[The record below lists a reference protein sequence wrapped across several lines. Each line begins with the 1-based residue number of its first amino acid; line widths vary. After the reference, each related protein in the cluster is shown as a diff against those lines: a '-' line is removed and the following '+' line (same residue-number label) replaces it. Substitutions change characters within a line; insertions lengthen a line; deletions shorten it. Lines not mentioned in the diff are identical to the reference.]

1 LKFIEIKG
9 AKAHN
14 LKNLSL
20 KIPRDKL
27 TVITGLSGSG
37 KSSLAF
43 DTIYAE
49 GQRRYVESLSTYAR
63 QFLSVMDKADIE
75 SIEGLSPSISI
86 QQKSTSHNPRSTV
99 GTITEIHDYL
109 RLLFARVGVPKCP
122 DHNEPLEAKPV
133 MTMVSDIIREENDN
147 QITIYAPIIMD
158 GKGEHLELLS
168 QLMAEGFTKVK
179 VDNEVYAINKVP
191 ILEKNIKHNIS
202 VLVDQLRIENNKDC
216 KQRLI
221 ESLETSIRF
230 SGGSVDI
237 FADTR
242 NYRLSNKHACPKC
255 NYSVQELEPKI
266 FSFNNPSGA
275 CEECDG
281 LGVNSYFDEDKII
294 KYKNLSV
301 AQGCIEPWNTPY
313 YQSKIIGLFEF
324 IKEDVNKPW
333 SKISEKNKSIILYGI
348 KKKISFKDLA
358 SQEIKEEYFEGVI
371 PALERQYQRT
381 DSFFIRDKISA
392 YISEQTCITCNGFR
406 LNKVARNVFVEDMS
420 LPEISNLKILDA
432 LDLIKNLS
440 LTGNKSEIAQK
451 ISNEIELRLSFLV
464 DVGLDYLNLSRG
476 AQTLSGG
483 EAQRIRLASQ
493 IGSGLVGVIYV
504 LDEPSIGL
512 HQRDNQKLINTLIK
526 LRDLGNTVIVVEH
539 DEEMIRSADHIIDLG
554 PGAGIHG
561 GEIVTQGKLNEIL
574 DNKKSLTSKYLA
586 KELEISLIN
595 KERKDSNKSI
605 FISGAK
611 TNNLKD
617 LTVEIPLNKFV
628 CITGVS
634 GSGKS
639 SLINHTLIP
648 AVQNKLL
655 GTKLPEKT
663 NYEKLMGEENI
674 DKLISIDQSPIGK
687 TPRSN
692 PATYTGLFTY
702 IRDIFANT
710 PESRA
715 RGYKPGRF
723 SFNVEGGRC
732 ENCKGEG
739 WVKVEMH
746 FLPDLFVECDVC
758 KGKRFRDDTL
768 EVKFKKKNI
777 HEILEMTVEESLDF
791 FNSIP
796 QIFKKLVTLKE
807 VGLSYI
813 KLGQAANTLSG
824 GEAQRVKLSKELSKR
839 DTGKTLYILDEPTTG
854 LHFSDIQMLMNV
866 LNTLVSK
873 GNSVL
878 VIEHNLDVI
887 RCADWIID
895 LGPEGGDGGGSV
907 MIEGTLSKIKSNK
920 KSHTAK
926 MLNQLS

>member
-1 LKFIEIKG
+1 MKFIEIKG

-14 LKNLSL
+14 LKDISL

-63 QFLSVMDKADIE
+63 QFLSVMDKADLE

-122 DHNEPLEAKPV
+122 EHNIELEAKPV
-133 MTMVSDIIREENDN
+133 VTMVVETVKKHKGKKISVFS
-147 QITIYAPIIMD
+147 PVIMD
-158 GKGEHLELLS
+158 GKGEHIELLS
-168 QLMAEGFTKVK
+168 QLMAEGFSKVR
-179 VDNEVYAINKVP
+179 VDNEIYQINKVP
-191 ILEKNIKHNIS
+191 LLEKNKKHNIS
-202 VLVDQLRIENNKDC
+202 VLVDQLMIDENKDC
-216 KQRLI
+216 RQRLTESI
-221 ESLETSIRF
+221 ETALRF
-230 SGGSVDI
+230 SKGSVDI
-237 FADTR
+237 VSEE
-242 NYRLSNKHACPKC
+242 NEYRLSNKHSCPIC
-255 NYSVQELEPKI
+255 DYSVQELEPKI

-275 CEECDG
+275 CPDCDG

-294 KYKNLSV
+294 KYKNLSIS
-301 AQGCIEPWNTPY
+301 QGCIEPWNTPY
-313 YQSKIIGLFEF
+313 YQSKLIGLLDYLDED
-324 IKEDVNKPW
+324 INVSWDNLKEDTK
-333 SKISEKNKSIILYGI
+333 KIIMWGSDEE
-348 KKKISFKDLA
+348 ISFKDL
-358 SQEIKEEYFEGVI
+358 STDKIVREKFEGVI
-371 PALERQYQRT
+371 PSLQRQYDRT
-381 DSFFIRDKISA
+381 DSYFIREKINS
-392 YISEQTCITCNGFR
+392 YVSEKTCTTCNGQR
-406 LNKVARNVFVEDMS
+406 LNEVARNVFVDGMS
-420 LPEISNLKILDA
+420 LPEISSLKINDA
-432 LDLIKNLS
+432 NDIINNLDLD
-440 LTGNKSEIAQK
+440 GNKFEIAEK
-451 ISNEIELRLSFLV
+451 ISKEISTRLSFLV

-476 AQTLSGG
+476 ANTLSGG

-539 DEEMIRSADHIIDLG
+539 DEEMIKSADHIIDLG
-554 PGAGIHG
+554 VGAGIHG
-561 GEIVTQGKLNEIL
+561 GSIVAEGPLKNIAA
-574 DNKKSLTSKYLA
+574 SKESITAEYLR
-586 KELEISLIN
+586 KERVISLENI
-595 KERKDSNKSI
+595 ERKESNNSI
-605 FISGAK
+605 YISEAK
-611 TNNLKD
+611 TNNLNSINVD
-617 LTVEIPLNKFV
+617 IPLNKLV
-628 CITGVS
+628 AVTGVS

-648 AVQNKLL
+648 GINSKLSSA
-655 GTKLPEKT
+655 KIPEKT
-663 NYEKLMGEENI
+663 DYKKILGEENI

-692 PATYTGLFTY
+692 PATYTGLFTH
-702 IRDIFANT
+702 IREIFANT
-710 PESRA
+710 PESRT

-732 ENCKGEG
+732 ENCRGEG

-746 FLPDLFVECDVC
+746 FLPDLYVECDVC

-768 EVKFKKKNI
+768 EIKFKEKNI
-777 HEILEMTVEESLDF
+777 HEILEMTVEEGLEF
-791 FNSIP
+791 FKSIP
-796 QIFKKLVTLKE
+796 QIYKKLATLKE
-807 VGLSYI
+807 VGLSYV

-839 DTGKTLYILDEPTTG
+839 DTGNTLYILDEPTTG
-854 LHFSDIQMLMNV
+854 LHFYDIQMLMDV
-866 LNTLVSK
+866 LNKLVNK
-873 GNSVL
+873 GNSVI

-887 RCADWIID
+887 KLADWIID
-895 LGPEGGDGGGSV
+895 LGPEGGDGGGNIV
-907 MIEGTLSKIKSNK
+907 AEGNIKDIKKCK
-920 KSHTAK
+920 KSFTGQ
-926 MLNQLS
+926 MLKIT

>member
-1 LKFIEIKG
+1 MKFIEIKG

-14 LKNLSL
+14 LKNISL
-20 KIPRDKL
+20 KIPREKL

-99 GTITEIHDYL
+99 GTITEVHDYL

-122 DHNEPLEAKPV
+122 EHAIELEAKPV
-133 MTMVSDIIREENDN
+133 VTMVAETVKNEMGGKISVFS
-147 QITIYAPIIMD
+147 PIIMD
-158 GKGEHLELLS
+158 GKGEHIELLS
-168 QLMAEGFTKVK
+168 QLMAEGFSKVR
-179 VDNEVYAINKVP
+179 VDNEIYAINKVP
-191 ILEKNIKHNIS
+191 LLEKNKKHNIS
-202 VLVDQLRIENNKDC
+202 VLVDQLIIDKTKDC
-216 KQRLI
+216 RQRLTESI
-221 ESLETSIRF
+221 ETALRF
-230 SGGSVDI
+230 SQGCVDI
-237 FADTR
+237 AS
-242 NYRLSNKHACPKC
+242 NENEYRLSNKHSCPKC
-255 NYSVQELEPKI
+255 DFSVQELEPKI
-266 FSFNNPSGA
+266 FSFNNPNGA
-275 CEECDG
+275 CPECDG

-294 KYKNLSV
+294 KYKNLSI

-313 YQSKIIGLFEF
+313 YQSKLMGLLDVL
-324 IKEDVNKPW
+324 KEDVTKSWDNLKKETKDIILW
-333 SKISEKNKSIILYGI
+333 GSEKE
-348 KKKISFKDLA
+348 ISFKDL
-358 SQEIKEEYFEGVI
+358 STNKTIKEKFEGVI
-371 PALERQYQRT
+371 PSLQRQFDRT
-381 DSFFIRDKISA
+381 DSYFIREKISS
-392 YISEQTCITCNGFR
+392 YVSEKTCTSCNGQR
-406 LNKVARNVFVEDMS
+406 LNEVARNVFVDGMS
-420 LPEISNLKILDA
+420 LPEISSLKINDANEIILNLNLD
-432 LDLIKNLS
+432 
-440 LTGNKSEIAQK
+440 GNKSEIAEK
-451 ISNEIELRLSFLV
+451 ISREISTRLSFLV

-476 AQTLSGG
+476 ANTLSGG

-512 HQRDNQKLINTLIK
+512 HQRDNQKLISTLIK

-554 PGAGIHG
+554 TGAGIHG
-561 GEIVTQGKLNEIL
+561 GSIVAEGSLEDISAS
-574 DNKKSLTSKYLA
+574 KKSITAQYLR
-586 KELEISLIN
+586 KEKVISLEN
-595 KERKDSNKSI
+595 TERKQSHNSI
-605 FISGAK
+605 YISGAK
-611 TNNLKD
+611 TNNLND
-617 LTVEIPLNKFV
+617 INIDIPLNKLV
-628 CITGVS
+628 AVTGVS

-648 AVQNKLL
+648 GVNSKLNNS
-655 GTKLPEKT
+655 KIPEKT
-663 NYEKLMGEENI
+663 EFNKILGEENI

-692 PATYTGLFTY
+692 PATYTGLFTH
-702 IRDIFANT
+702 IREIFANA

-732 ENCKGEG
+732 ENCRGEG

-746 FLPDLFVECDVC
+746 FLPDLYVECDVC

-768 EVKFKKKNI
+768 EIKFKDKNI
-777 HEILEMTVEESLDF
+777 HEILEMTVEEGLDF
-791 FNSIP
+791 FKSIP
-796 QIFKKLVTLKE
+796 QIFKKLTTLKE

-839 DTGKTLYILDEPTTG
+839 DTGNTLYILDEPTTG
-854 LHFSDIQMLMNV
+854 LHFYDIQMLMDV
-866 LNTLVSK
+866 LNKLVNK
-873 GNSVL
+873 GNSVI

-887 RCADWIID
+887 KLADWIID
-895 LGPEGGDGGGSV
+895 LGPEGGDGGGNIV
-907 MIEGTLSKIKSNK
+907 AEGNIKEIRKNK
-920 KSHTAK
+920 KSFTGK
-926 MLNQLS
+926 MLKIT

>member
-1 LKFIEIKG
+1 MKFIDIKG

-20 KIPRDKL
+20 QIPRDKL

-63 QFLSVMDKADIE
+63 QFLSVMDKAEIE

-99 GTITEIHDYL
+99 GTITEVHDYL

-122 DHNEPLEAKPV
+122 DHGLSLDAKPV
-133 MTMVSDIIREENDN
+133 VTMVSDTIREEMGNS
-147 QITIYAPIIMD
+147 ISVFAPIIMD
-158 GKGEHLELLS
+158 GKGEHIELLG
-168 QLMAEGFTKVK
+168 QLMAEGFSKVK
-179 VDNEVYAINKVP
+179 IDNEMYQINKVP
-191 ILEKNIKHNIS
+191 ILERNVKHNIS
-202 VLVDQLRIENNKDC
+202 VLVDQLKIDNSKDC
-216 KQRLI
+216 KQRLTESI
-221 ESLETSIRF
+221 ETALTF
-230 SGGSVDI
+230 SDGSVDI
-237 FADTR
+237 SSEKKE
-242 NYRLSNKHACPKC
+242 YRLSNKHSCPKC

-281 LGVNSYFDEDKII
+281 LGVNSYFDADKVV

-301 AQGCIEPWNTPY
+301 SQGCVEPWNTPY
-313 YQSKIIGLFEF
+313 YQSKLIGLFDF
-324 IKEDVNKPW
+324 LKEDIDKPW
-333 SKISEKNKSIILYGI
+333 AKLSKKCQDIILFGI
-348 KKKISFKDLA
+348 NKKIRFVDLT
-358 SQEIKEEYFEGVI
+358 SGEKKEEVFEGVI
-371 PALERQYQRT
+371 KNLERQFNRT
-381 DSFFIRDKISA
+381 DSFFIKEKISA
-392 YISEQTCITCNGFR
+392 YISEKTCNSCNGYR

-420 LPEISNLKILDA
+420 LPEISNLKIKDA
-432 LDLIKNLS
+432 LDLIENLKLS
-440 LTGNKSEIAQK
+440 GNKFEIAEK
-451 ISNEIELRLSFLV
+451 ISKEISLRLSFLI

-512 HQRDNQKLINTLIK
+512 HQRDNQKLINTLLK

-539 DEEMIRSADHIIDLG
+539 DEEMIRNADHIIDLG

-561 GEIVTQGKLNEIL
+561 GAIVAEGNLKDIL
-574 DNKKSLTSKYLA
+574 SKKDSLTSKYLS
-586 KELEISLIN
+586 KELQIN
-595 KERKDSNKSI
+595 LKDKNRIDSVKSI
-605 FISGAK
+605 YIRGAE
-611 TNNLKD
+611 TNNLKNVS
-617 LTVEIPLNKFV
+617 VEFPLNKLV
-628 CITGVS
+628 SVTGVS

-648 AVQNKLL
+648 AIQNKLL
-655 GTKLPEKT
+655 GTKLPERVK
-663 NYEKLMGEENI
+663 YKKLIGEENI

-702 IRDIFANT
+702 IREIFANT
-710 PESRA
+710 QESRA

-723 SFNVEGGRC
+723 SFNVQGGRC
-732 ENCKGEG
+732 ENCRGEG

-768 EVKFKKKNI
+768 EIKFKEKNI
-777 HEILEMTVEESLDF
+777 HEILEMTVEEGLKF
-791 FNSIP
+791 FKAIP
-796 QIFKKLVTLKE
+796 QIYKKLLTLKE
-807 VGLSYI
+807 VGLAYV

-854 LHFSDIQMLMNV
+854 LHFSDIQMLMDV
-866 LNTLVSK
+866 LNSLVNK

-887 RCADWIID
+887 KCSDWIID
-895 LGPEGGDGGGSV
+895 LGPEGGDGGGNIV
-907 MIEGTLSKIKSNK
+907 AEGNLKKIISNK
-920 KSHTAK
+920 KSYTGK
-926 MLNQLS
+926 VLKTT

>member
-14 LKNLSL
+14 LKNISL

-63 QFLSVMDKADIE
+63 QFLSVMDKAEIE
-75 SIEGLSPSISI
+75 SIAGLSPSISI

-99 GTITEIHDYL
+99 GTITEVHDYL
-109 RLLFARVGVPKCP
+109 RLLFARVGIPKCP
-122 DHNEPLEAKPV
+122 DHGLELNAKPIIA
-133 MTMVSDIIREENDN
+133 MVAE
-147 QITIYAPIIMD
+147 TIKKETGNKISIFSPIIMD
-158 GKGEHLELLS
+158 GKGEHIELLG
-168 QLMAEGFTKVK
+168 QLMAEGFSKVRI
-179 VDNEVYAINKVP
+179 NEEIYVINKVP
-191 ILEKNIKHNIS
+191 LLEKNKKHNIS
-202 VLVDQLRIENNKDC
+202 VLVDQLMIEKTDDC
-216 KQRLI
+216 KQRLTESI
-221 ESLETSIRF
+221 ETAIRF
-230 SGGSVDI
+230 SNGSVDI
-237 FADTR
+237 VGTDKE
-242 NYRLSNKHACPKC
+242 YRLSNKHSCPKC

-281 LGVNSYFDEDKII
+281 LGINTYFDEDKII
-294 KYKNLSV
+294 KYKNLSI

-313 YQSKIIGLFEF
+313 YQSKIIGLLEHQ
-324 IKEDVNKPW
+324 KEDISTPWNKL
-333 SKISEKNKSIILYGI
+333 KDATRKIILWGSN
-348 KKKISFKDLA
+348 KEISFNDLTTGK
-358 SQEIKEEYFEGVI
+358 KEKEVFEGVI
-371 PALERQYQRT
+371 PSLQRQYDRT
-381 DSFFIRDKISA
+381 DSYFIREKISS
-392 YISEQTCITCNGFR
+392 YVSEKSCNSCGGQR
-406 LNKVARNVFVEDMS
+406 LNRISRNVFVDDMS
-420 LPEISNLKILDA
+420 LPEISNLKIQDA
-432 LDLIKNLS
+432 LEIIENIS
-440 LTGNKSEIAQK
+440 LEGNKSEIAEK
-451 ISNEIELRLSFLV
+451 ISREIILRLSFLN

-476 AQTLSGG
+476 ANTLSGG

-512 HQRDNQKLINTLIK
+512 HQRDNKKLIRTLLK
-526 LRDLGNTVIVVEH
+526 LRDLGNTIIVVEH

-554 PGAGIHG
+554 IGAGIHG
-561 GEIVTQGKLNEIL
+561 GSIVVQGDIKDICKS
-574 DNKKSLTSKYLA
+574 KKSITSQYLR
-586 KELEISLIN
+586 KEKEITLEG
-595 KERKDSNKSI
+595 KERKDSNHSI
-605 FISGAK
+605 YISGAK
-611 TNNLKD
+611 TNNLND
-617 LTVEIPLNKFV
+617 INVEIPLNKLV
-628 CITGVS
+628 AITGVS

-648 AVQNKLL
+648 GINSKINNQKA
-655 GTKLPEKT
+655 PEKT
-663 NYEKLMGEENI
+663 DFKKILGEENI

-702 IRDIFANT
+702 IREIFANT
-710 PESRA
+710 EESRT

-732 ENCKGEG
+732 ENCRGEG

-768 EVKFKKKNI
+768 EIKFKKKNI
-777 HEILEMTVEESLDF
+777 HEILEMTVEEAMDF
-791 FNSIP
+791 FKSVP
-796 QIFKKLVTLKE
+796 QVLKKLSTLKE

-839 DTGKTLYILDEPTTG
+839 DTGNTLYVLDEPTTG
-854 LHFSDIQMLMNV
+854 LHFYDIQMLMDV
-866 LNTLVSK
+866 LNKLVNK
-873 GNSVL
+873 GNSVII
-878 VIEHNLDVI
+878 IEHNLDVI
-887 RCADWIID
+887 KLADWIID
-895 LGPEGGDGGGSV
+895 LGPEGGDGGGNV
-907 MIEGTLSKIKSNK
+907 VAEGDIKTIKKNK
-920 KSHTAK
+920 NSFTGQ
-926 MLNQLS
+926 MLKVI

>member
-1 LKFIEIKG
+1 MKFIEIKS

-14 LKNLSL
+14 LKNISL

-99 GTITEIHDYL
+99 GTITEVHDYL
-109 RLLFARVGVPKCP
+109 RLLFARVGIPKCP
-122 DHNEPLEAKPV
+122 DHGLELDAIPV
-133 MTMVSDIIREENDN
+133 VSMVAD
-147 QITIYAPIIMD
+147 TIKKELGNKISVYSPIIMD
-158 GKGEHLELLS
+158 GKGEHIELLG
-168 QLMAEGFTKVK
+168 QLMAEGFSKVR
-179 VDNEVYAINKVP
+179 VDNEIYMINKVP
-191 ILEKNIKHNIS
+191 LLEKNKKHNIS
-202 VLVDQLRIENNKDC
+202 VLVDQLLIDDSKDC
-216 KQRLI
+216 KQRLTESI
-221 ESLETSIRF
+221 ETAIRF
-230 SGGSVDI
+230 SNGSVDI
-237 FADTR
+237 AG
-242 NYRLSNKHACPKC
+242 NENEYRLSNRHSCPKC

-281 LGVNSYFDEDKII
+281 LGVKAYFDEDKII

-313 YQSKIIGLFEF
+313 YQSKLIGLFAVLGED
-324 IKEDVNKPW
+324 INTSWSNLKTKTKET
-333 SKISEKNKSIILYGI
+333 ILWGMTKEI
-348 KKKISFKDLA
+348 TFEDLVDKKKKT
-358 SQEIKEEYFEGVI
+358 EKFEGVI
-371 PALERQYQRT
+371 PSLQKQYDRT
-381 DSFFIRDKISA
+381 DSFFIKEKINT
-392 YISEQTCITCNGFR
+392 YVSEKTCNSCGGQR
-406 LNKVARNVFVEDMS
+406 LNEVARNVFVDGMS
-420 LPEISNLKILDA
+420 LPEISNLKIKDA
-432 LDLIKNLS
+432 LDIIENMSLI
-440 LTGNKSEIAQK
+440 GNKSEIAEK
-451 ISNEIELRLSFLV
+451 ISREIILRLSFLL

-476 AQTLSGG
+476 ANTLSGG

-512 HQRDNQKLINTLIK
+512 HQRDNIKLIKTLAK

-539 DEEMIRSADHIIDLG
+539 DEEMIRAADHVIDLG

-561 GEIVTQGKLNEIL
+561 GEIVAEGTVEDICNSKRSITAEYLKGEKLIEL
-574 DNKKSLTSKYLA
+574 
-586 KELEISLIN
+586 KE
-595 KERKDSNKSI
+595 KERKDSNNSI
-605 FISGAK
+605 LISGAT
-611 TNNLKD
+611 TNNLNGVNVD
-617 LTVEIPLNKFV
+617 IPLNKIV
-628 CITGVS
+628 AVTGVS

-648 AVQNKLL
+648 GINSKLNNS
-655 GTKLPEKT
+655 KLPEKT
-663 NYEKLMGEENI
+663 KFSKLIGEENI

-692 PATYTGLFTY
+692 PATYTGLFTH
-702 IRDIFANT
+702 IREIFANT
-710 PESRA
+710 SESRA

-732 ENCKGEG
+732 ENCRGEG

-746 FLPDLFVECDVC
+746 FLPDMYVECDVC

-768 EVKFKKKNI
+768 EIKFKDKNI
-777 HEILEMTVEESLDF
+777 HEILEMTVEEAMSF
-791 FNSIP
+791 FKSIP
-796 QIFKKLVTLKE
+796 QVLKKLSTLKE
-807 VGLSYI
+807 VGLSYV

-839 DTGKTLYILDEPTTG
+839 DTGNTLYVLDEPTTG
-854 LHFSDIQMLMNV
+854 LHFYDIQMLMDV
-866 LNTLVSK
+866 LNKLVNK
-873 GNSVL
+873 GNSVI

-887 RCADWIID
+887 KLADWIID
-895 LGPEGGDGGGSV
+895 LGPEGGDGGGYLV
-907 MIEGTLSKIKSNK
+907 AEGDPKTIK
-920 KSHTAK
+920 KSKKSYTGK
-926 MLNQLS
+926 MLKIN

>member
-1 LKFIEIKG
+1 MKFIEIKG

-14 LKNLSL
+14 LKNISL
-20 KIPRDKL
+20 KIPREKL

-63 QFLSVMDKADIE
+63 QFLSVMDKADLE

-99 GTITEIHDYL
+99 GTITEVHDYL

-122 DHNEPLEAKPV
+122 EHHIELEAKPV
-133 MTMVSDIIREENDN
+133 VTMVAETVNKEMGEKISVFS
-147 QITIYAPIIMD
+147 PIIMD
-158 GKGEHLELLS
+158 GKGEHIELLS
-168 QLMAEGFTKVK
+168 QLMAEGFSKVR
-179 VDNEVYAINKVP
+179 VDNEIYAINKVP
-191 ILEKNIKHNIS
+191 LLEKNKKHNIS
-202 VLVDQLRIENNKDC
+202 VLVDQLIIDKTKDC
-216 KQRLI
+216 RQRLTESI
-221 ESLETSIRF
+221 ETALRF
-230 SGGSVDI
+230 SQGSVDI
-237 FADTR
+237 AS
-242 NYRLSNKHACPKC
+242 NENEYRLSNKHSCPKC
-255 NYSVQELEPKI
+255 NFSVQELEPKI

-275 CEECDG
+275 CPECDG

-294 KYKNLSV
+294 KYKNLSI

-313 YQSKIIGLFEF
+313 YQSKLIGLLDVLSEDLTKSWQNLK
-324 IKEDVNKPW
+324 KETKD
-333 SKISEKNKSIILYGI
+333 IILWGSD
-348 KKKISFKDLA
+348 KEISFKDL
-358 SQEIKEEYFEGVI
+358 STNKIIKEKFEGVI
-371 PALERQYQRT
+371 PSLKRQLERT
-381 DSFFIRDKISA
+381 DSYFIREKISSFV
-392 YISEQTCITCNGFR
+392 SEKTCTSCNGQR
-406 LNKVARNVFVEDMS
+406 LNEVARNVFVDGMS
-420 LPEISNLKILDA
+420 LPEISSLKINDANEIIQNLNLD
-432 LDLIKNLS
+432 
-440 LTGNKSEIAQK
+440 GNKSEIAEK
-451 ISNEIELRLSFLV
+451 ISREISTRLSFLV

-476 AQTLSGG
+476 ANTLSGG

-512 HQRDNQKLINTLIK
+512 HQRDNQKLISTLIK

-554 PGAGIHG
+554 IGAGIHG
-561 GEIVTQGKLNEIL
+561 GSIVAEGNLEAI
-574 DNKKSLTSKYLA
+574 STSKQSITAQYLR
-586 KELEISLIN
+586 KEKVITLESI
-595 KERKDSNKSI
+595 ERKESHNSI
-605 FISGAK
+605 YISGAK
-611 TNNLKD
+611 TNNLND
-617 LTVEIPLNKFV
+617 INIDIPLNKLV
-628 CITGVS
+628 AITGVS

-648 AVQNKLL
+648 GVNSKLNNS
-655 GTKLPEKT
+655 KIPEKT
-663 NYEKLMGEENI
+663 EFKKILGEENI

-702 IRDIFANT
+702 IREIFSNV
-710 PESRA
+710 PESKA

-732 ENCKGEG
+732 ENCRGEG

-746 FLPDLFVECDVC
+746 FLPDLYVECDVC

-768 EVKFKKKNI
+768 EIKFKDKNI
-777 HEILEMTVEESLDF
+777 HEILEMTVEEGLNF
-791 FNSIP
+791 FKSIP
-796 QIFKKLVTLKE
+796 QIFKKLTTLKE

-839 DTGKTLYILDEPTTG
+839 DTGNTLYILDEPTTG
-854 LHFSDIQMLMNV
+854 LHFYDIQMLMDV
-866 LNTLVSK
+866 LNKLVNK
-873 GNSVL
+873 GNSVI

-887 RCADWIID
+887 KLADWIID
-895 LGPEGGDGGGSV
+895 LGPEGGDGGGNV
-907 MIEGTLSKIKSNK
+907 VAEGDIKEIRKNK
-920 KSHTAK
+920 KSFTGK
-926 MLNQLS
+926 MLKVT

>member
-1 LKFIEIKG
+1 MKFIEIKG

-14 LKNLSL
+14 LKDISL

-63 QFLSVMDKADIE
+63 QFLSVMDKADLE

-122 DHNEPLEAKPV
+122 EHNIELEAKPV
-133 MTMVSDIIREENDN
+133 VTMVVETVKKHKGKKISVFS
-147 QITIYAPIIMD
+147 PVIMD
-158 GKGEHLELLS
+158 GKGEHIELLS
-168 QLMAEGFTKVK
+168 QLMAEGFSKVR
-179 VDNEVYAINKVP
+179 VDNEIYQINKVP
-191 ILEKNIKHNIS
+191 LLEKNKKHNIS
-202 VLVDQLRIENNKDC
+202 VLVDQLIIDENKDC
-216 KQRLI
+216 RQRLTESI
-221 ESLETSIRF
+221 ETALRF
-230 SGGSVDI
+230 SKGSVDI
-237 FADTR
+237 VSEE
-242 NYRLSNKHACPKC
+242 NEYRLSNKHSCPIC
-255 NYSVQELEPKI
+255 DYSVQELEPKI

-275 CEECDG
+275 CPDCDG

-294 KYKNLSV
+294 KYKNLSIS
-301 AQGCIEPWNTPY
+301 QGCIEPWNTPY
-313 YQSKIIGLFEF
+313 YQSKLIGLLDYLDED
-324 IKEDVNKPW
+324 INVSWDNLKEDTK
-333 SKISEKNKSIILYGI
+333 KIIMWGSDEE
-348 KKKISFKDLA
+348 ISFKDL
-358 SQEIKEEYFEGVI
+358 STDKIVREKFEGVI
-371 PALERQYQRT
+371 PSLQRQYDRT
-381 DSFFIRDKISA
+381 DSYFIREKINS
-392 YISEQTCITCNGFR
+392 YVSEKTCTTCNGQR
-406 LNKVARNVFVEDMS
+406 LNEVARNVFVDGMS
-420 LPEISNLKILDA
+420 LPEISSLKINDA
-432 LDLIKNLS
+432 NDIINNLDLD
-440 LTGNKSEIAQK
+440 GNKFEIAEK
-451 ISNEIELRLSFLV
+451 ISREISTRLSFLV

-476 AQTLSGG
+476 ANTLSGG

-512 HQRDNQKLINTLIK
+512 HQRDNQKLISTLLK

-554 PGAGIHG
+554 VGAGIHG
-561 GEIVTQGKLNEIL
+561 GSIVAEGPL
-574 DNKKSLTSKYLA
+574 KKIAASKESVTAEYLR
-586 KELEISLIN
+586 KEKVISLEKI
-595 KERKDSNKSI
+595 ERKDSNNSI
-605 FISGAK
+605 YISEAK
-611 TNNLKD
+611 TNNLNSINVD
-617 LTVEIPLNKFV
+617 IPLNKLV
-628 CITGVS
+628 AITGVS

-648 AVQNKLL
+648 GINSKLNNS
-655 GTKLPEKT
+655 KIPEKT
-663 NYEKLMGEENI
+663 NYKKILGEDNI

-692 PATYTGLFTY
+692 PATYTGLFTH
-702 IRDIFANT
+702 IREIFANT
-710 PESRA
+710 PESRT

-732 ENCKGEG
+732 ENCRGEG

-746 FLPDLFVECDVC
+746 FLPDLYVECDVC

-768 EVKFKKKNI
+768 EIKFKEKNI
-777 HEILEMTVEESLDF
+777 HEILEMTVEEGLEF
-791 FNSIP
+791 FKSIP
-796 QIFKKLVTLKE
+796 QIYKKLSTLKE
-807 VGLSYI
+807 VGLSYV

-839 DTGKTLYILDEPTTG
+839 DTGNTLYILDEPTTG
-854 LHFSDIQMLMNV
+854 LHFYDIQMLMDV
-866 LNTLVSK
+866 LNKLVNK
-873 GNSVL
+873 GNSVI

-887 RCADWIID
+887 KLADWIID
-895 LGPEGGDGGGSV
+895 LGPEGGDGGGNIV
-907 MIEGTLSKIKSNK
+907 AEGDVRDIKKCK
-920 KSHTAK
+920 KSFTGQ
-926 MLNQLS
+926 MLKIT

>member
-1 LKFIEIKG
+1 MKFIEIKG

-14 LKNLSL
+14 LKNISL
-20 KIPRDKL
+20 KIPREKL

-63 QFLSVMDKADIE
+63 QFLSVMDKADLE

-99 GTITEIHDYL
+99 GTITEVHDYL

-122 DHNEPLEAKPV
+122 EHHIELEAKPV
-133 MTMVSDIIREENDN
+133 VTMVAETVNKEMGEKISVFS
-147 QITIYAPIIMD
+147 PIIMD
-158 GKGEHLELLS
+158 GKGEHIELLS
-168 QLMAEGFTKVK
+168 QLMAEGFSKVR
-179 VDNEVYAINKVP
+179 VDDEIYTINKVP
-191 ILEKNIKHNIS
+191 LLEKNKKHNIS
-202 VLVDQLRIENNKDC
+202 VLVDQLIIDKTKDC
-216 KQRLI
+216 RQRLTESI
-221 ESLETSIRF
+221 ETALRF
-230 SGGSVDI
+230 SQGSVDI
-237 FADTR
+237 AS
-242 NYRLSNKHACPKC
+242 NENEYRLSNKHSCPKC
-255 NYSVQELEPKI
+255 DFSVQELEPKI

-275 CEECDG
+275 CPECDG

-294 KYKNLSV
+294 KYKNLSI

-313 YQSKIIGLFEF
+313 YQSKLIGLLDVLNEDLTKSWQNLK
-324 IKEDVNKPW
+324 KETKD
-333 SKISEKNKSIILYGI
+333 IILWGSDKEI
-348 KKKISFKDLA
+348 PFKDLTTNKI
-358 SQEIKEEYFEGVI
+358 IKEKFEGVI
-371 PALERQYQRT
+371 PSLKRQLERT
-381 DSFFIRDKISA
+381 DSYFIREKISSFV
-392 YISEQTCITCNGFR
+392 SEKTCTSCNGQR
-406 LNKVARNVFVEDMS
+406 LNEVARNVFVDGMS
-420 LPEISNLKILDA
+420 LPEISSLKINDANEIILNLNLD
-432 LDLIKNLS
+432 
-440 LTGNKSEIAQK
+440 GNKSEIAEK
-451 ISNEIELRLSFLV
+451 ISREISTRLSFLV

-476 AQTLSGG
+476 ANTLSGG

-512 HQRDNQKLINTLIK
+512 HQRDNQKLISTLIK

-554 PGAGIHG
+554 IGAGIHG
-561 GEIVTQGKLNEIL
+561 GSIVAEGNLEAI
-574 DNKKSLTSKYLA
+574 STSKQSITAQYLR
-586 KELEISLIN
+586 KEKVISLENI
-595 KERKDSNKSI
+595 ERKESHNSI
-605 FISGAK
+605 YISGAK
-611 TNNLKD
+611 TNNLND
-617 LTVEIPLNKFV
+617 INIDIPLNKLV
-628 CITGVS
+628 AITGVS

-648 AVQNKLL
+648 GVNSKLNNS
-655 GTKLPEKT
+655 KIPEKT
-663 NYEKLMGEENI
+663 EFKKIIGEENI

-692 PATYTGLFTY
+692 PATYTGLFTH
-702 IRDIFANT
+702 IREIFANV
-710 PESRA
+710 PESKA

-732 ENCKGEG
+732 ENCRGEG

-746 FLPDLFVECDVC
+746 FLPDLYVECDVC

-768 EVKFKKKNI
+768 EIKFKDKNI
-777 HEILEMTVEESLDF
+777 HEILEMTVEEGLDF
-791 FNSIP
+791 FKSIP
-796 QIFKKLVTLKE
+796 QIFKKLTTLKE

-839 DTGKTLYILDEPTTG
+839 DTGNTLYILDEPTTG
-854 LHFSDIQMLMNV
+854 LHFYDIQMLMDV
-866 LNTLVSK
+866 LNKLVNK
-873 GNSVL
+873 GNSVI

-887 RCADWIID
+887 KLADWIID
-895 LGPEGGDGGGSV
+895 LGPEGGDGGGNV
-907 MIEGTLSKIKSNK
+907 VAEGDIKEIRKNK
-920 KSHTAK
+920 KSFTGK
-926 MLNQLS
+926 MLKVT

>member
-109 RLLFARVGVPKCP
+109 RLLYARVGVPKCP
-122 DHNEPLEAKPV
+122 EHNEPLEAKPV
-133 MTMVSDIIREENDN
+133 MTMVSDIVREENGS

-202 VLVDQLRIENNKDC
+202 VLVDQLIIENNKDC

-221 ESLETSIRF
+221 ESLETSIKF

-237 FADTR
+237 FSDTR

-324 IKEDVNKPW
+324 IQEDINKPW
-333 SKISEKNKSIILYGI
+333 GKISEKNKSIILYGI
-348 KKKISFKDLA
+348 KKKISFKDLT
-358 SQEIKEEYFEGVI
+358 SQETKEEYFEGVI

-392 YISEQTCITCNGFR
+392 YISEKTCITCNGFR

-420 LPEISNLKILDA
+420 LPEINNLKILDA

-539 DEEMIRSADHIIDLG
+539 DEEMIRSADYIIDLG

-561 GEIVTQGKLNEIL
+561 GEIVAQGQLNEIL
-574 DNKKSLTSKYLA
+574 ENKKSLTSKYLA
-586 KELEISLIN
+586 KELEISLAN

-605 FISGAK
+605 FISGAR

-617 LTVEIPLNKFV
+617 LSVEIPLNKFV

-648 AVQNKLL
+648 AVQNKIL

-710 PESRA
+710 SESRA

-768 EVKFKKKNI
+768 EIKFKKKNI
-777 HEILEMTVEESLDF
+777 HEILEMTVEESLNF
-791 FNSIP
+791 FSSIP

-866 LNTLVSK
+866 LNSLVNK

-895 LGPEGGDGGGSV
+895 LGPEGGDGGGSLMV
-907 MIEGTLSKIKSNK
+907 EGILSKIKSSK
-920 KSHTAK
+920 KSHTAR
-926 MLNQLS
+926 MLNQIS

>member
-1 LKFIEIKG
+1 MKFIEIKG

-14 LKNLSL
+14 LKNISL
-20 KIPRDKL
+20 KIPREKL

-63 QFLSVMDKADIE
+63 QFLSVMDKADLE

-99 GTITEIHDYL
+99 GTITEVHDYL

-122 DHNEPLEAKPV
+122 EHHIDLEAKPV
-133 MTMVSDIIREENDN
+133 VTMVAETVKNEMGGKISVFS
-147 QITIYAPIIMD
+147 PIIMD
-158 GKGEHLELLS
+158 GKGEHIELLS
-168 QLMAEGFTKVK
+168 QLMAEGFSKVR
-179 VDNEVYAINKVP
+179 VDNEIYAINKVP
-191 ILEKNIKHNIS
+191 LLEKNKKHNIS
-202 VLVDQLRIENNKDC
+202 VLVDQLIIDKTKDC
-216 KQRLI
+216 RQRLTESI
-221 ESLETSIRF
+221 ETALRF
-230 SGGSVDI
+230 SQGCVDI
-237 FADTR
+237 AS
-242 NYRLSNKHACPKC
+242 NENEYRLSNKHSCPKC
-255 NYSVQELEPKI
+255 DFSVQELEPKI
-266 FSFNNPSGA
+266 FSFNNPNGA
-275 CEECDG
+275 CPECDG

-294 KYKNLSV
+294 KYKNLSI

-313 YQSKIIGLFEF
+313 YQSKLMGLLDVL
-324 IKEDVNKPW
+324 KEDVTKSWDNLKKETKDIILW
-333 SKISEKNKSIILYGI
+333 GSEKE
-348 KKKISFKDLA
+348 ISFKDL
-358 SQEIKEEYFEGVI
+358 STNKTIKEKFEGVI
-371 PALERQYQRT
+371 PSLQRQFDRT
-381 DSFFIRDKISA
+381 DSYFIREKISS
-392 YISEQTCITCNGFR
+392 YVSEKTCTSCNGQR
-406 LNKVARNVFVEDMS
+406 LNEVARNVFVDGMS
-420 LPEISNLKILDA
+420 LPEISSLKINDANEIIQNLNLD
-432 LDLIKNLS
+432 
-440 LTGNKSEIAQK
+440 GNKSEIAEK
-451 ISNEIELRLSFLV
+451 ISREISTRLSFLV

-476 AQTLSGG
+476 ANTLSGG

-512 HQRDNQKLINTLIK
+512 HQRDNQKLISTLIK

-554 PGAGIHG
+554 TGAGIHG
-561 GEIVTQGKLNEIL
+561 GSIVAEGSLEDISAS
-574 DNKKSLTSKYLA
+574 KKSITAQYLR
-586 KELEISLIN
+586 KEKVISLENI
-595 KERKDSNKSI
+595 ERKQSHNSI
-605 FISGAK
+605 YISGAK
-611 TNNLKD
+611 TNNLND
-617 LTVEIPLNKFV
+617 INIDIPLNKLV
-628 CITGVS
+628 AVTGVS

-648 AVQNKLL
+648 GVNSKLNNS
-655 GTKLPEKT
+655 KIPEKT
-663 NYEKLMGEENI
+663 EFNKILGEENI

-692 PATYTGLFTY
+692 PATYTGLFTH
-702 IRDIFANT
+702 IREIFANA

-732 ENCKGEG
+732 ENCRGEG

-746 FLPDLFVECDVC
+746 FLPDLYVECDVC

-768 EVKFKKKNI
+768 EIKFKDKNI
-777 HEILEMTVEESLDF
+777 HEILEMTVEEGLDF
-791 FNSIP
+791 FKSIP
-796 QIFKKLVTLKE
+796 QIFKKLTTLKE

-839 DTGKTLYILDEPTTG
+839 DTGNTLYILDEPTTG
-854 LHFSDIQMLMNV
+854 LHFYDIQMLMDV
-866 LNTLVSK
+866 LNKLVNK
-873 GNSVL
+873 GNSVI

-887 RCADWIID
+887 KLADWIID
-895 LGPEGGDGGGSV
+895 LGPEGGDGGGNIV
-907 MIEGTLSKIKSNK
+907 AEGNIKEIRKNK
-920 KSHTAK
+920 KSFTGK
-926 MLNQLS
+926 MLKIT

>member
-1 LKFIEIKG
+1 MKFIDIKG

-20 KIPRDKL
+20 QIPRDKL

-63 QFLSVMDKADIE
+63 QFLSVMDKAEIE

-99 GTITEIHDYL
+99 GTITEVHDYL

-122 DHNEPLEAKPV
+122 DHGLSLDAKPV
-133 MTMVSDIIREENDN
+133 VTMVSDTIREEMGNS
-147 QITIYAPIIMD
+147 ISVFAPIIMD
-158 GKGEHLELLS
+158 GKGEHVELLG
-168 QLMAEGFTKVK
+168 QLMAEGFSKVRI
-179 VDNEVYAINKVP
+179 DNEMYQINKVP
-191 ILEKNIKHNIS
+191 ILERNIKHNIS
-202 VLVDQLRIENNKDC
+202 VLVDQLKIDSSKDC
-216 KQRLI
+216 KQRLTESI
-221 ESLETSIRF
+221 ETALTF
-230 SGGSVDI
+230 SDGSVDI
-237 FADTR
+237 SSER
-242 NYRLSNKHACPKC
+242 KEYRLSNKHSCPKC

-281 LGVNSYFDEDKII
+281 LGVNSYFDADKVI
-294 KYKNLSV
+294 KYKNLSIS
-301 AQGCIEPWNTPY
+301 QGCVEPWNTPY
-313 YQSKIIGLFEF
+313 YQSKLIGLFDLL
-324 IKEDVNKPW
+324 KEDIDKPW
-333 SKISEKNKSIILYGI
+333 AKLSKKTQDIILFGL
-348 KKKISFKDLA
+348 KKKIKFVDLT
-358 SQEIKEEYFEGVI
+358 SGEKKEEVFEGVI
-371 PALERQYQRT
+371 KNLERQFNRT
-381 DSFFIRDKISA
+381 DSFFIKEKISA
-392 YISEQTCITCNGFR
+392 YISEKTCNSCKGYR
-406 LNKVARNVFVEDMS
+406 LNRVARNVFVEDMS
-420 LPEISNLKILDA
+420 LPEISHLKIKDA
-432 LDLIKNLS
+432 LDLIENLKLS
-440 LTGNKSEIAQK
+440 GNKFEIAEK
-451 ISNEIELRLSFLV
+451 ISKEISLRLSFLI

-512 HQRDNQKLINTLIK
+512 HQRDNQKLINTLLK

-539 DEEMIRSADHIIDLG
+539 DEEMIRNADHIIDLG

-561 GEIVTQGKLNEIL
+561 GAIVAEGNLKDIL
-574 DNKKSLTSKYLA
+574 STKKSLTSRYLS
-586 KELEISLIN
+586 KELQIRL
-595 KERKDSNKSI
+595 KDKNRIDSVKSI
-605 FISGAK
+605 YINGAE
-611 TNNLKD
+611 TNNLKN
-617 LTVEIPLNKFV
+617 VSIEFPLNKLV
-628 CITGVS
+628 SVTGVS

-648 AVQNKLL
+648 AIQNKLL
-655 GTKLPEKT
+655 GTKLPERVK
-663 NYEKLMGEENI
+663 YKKLIGEENI

-702 IRDIFANT
+702 IREIFANT
-710 PESRA
+710 QESRA

-723 SFNVEGGRC
+723 SFNVQGGRC
-732 ENCKGEG
+732 ENCRGEG

-768 EVKFKKKNI
+768 EIKFKDKNI
-777 HEILEMTVEESLDF
+777 HEILEMTVEEGLKF
-791 FNSIP
+791 FKAIP
-796 QIFKKLVTLKE
+796 QIYKKLLTLKE
-807 VGLSYI
+807 VGLSYV

-854 LHFSDIQMLMNV
+854 LHFSDIQMLMDV
-866 LNTLVSK
+866 LNSLVNK

-887 RCADWIID
+887 KCSDWIID
-895 LGPEGGDGGGSV
+895 LGPEGGDGGGSIV
-907 MIEGTLSKIKSNK
+907 AEGNLKKIMGNK
-920 KSHTAK
+920 KSYTGKVLKAT
-926 MLNQLS
+926 

>member
-1 LKFIEIKG
+1 MKFIEIKG

-14 LKNLSL
+14 LKDISL

-63 QFLSVMDKADIE
+63 QFLSVMDKADLE

-122 DHNEPLEAKPV
+122 EHNIELEAKPV
-133 MTMVSDIIREENDN
+133 VAMVAETVKKHKGKKISVFS
-147 QITIYAPIIMD
+147 PVIMD
-158 GKGEHLELLS
+158 GKGEHIELLS
-168 QLMAEGFTKVK
+168 QLMAEGFSKVR
-179 VDNEVYAINKVP
+179 VDNEIYQINKVP
-191 ILEKNIKHNIS
+191 LLEKNKKHNIS
-202 VLVDQLRIENNKDC
+202 VLVDQLMIDEDRDC
-216 KQRLI
+216 RQRLTESI
-221 ESLETSIRF
+221 ETALRF
-230 SGGSVDI
+230 SKGSVDI
-237 FADTR
+237 VSEE
-242 NYRLSNKHACPKC
+242 NEYRLSNKHSCPIC
-255 NYSVQELEPKI
+255 DYSVQELEPKI

-275 CEECDG
+275 CPDCDG

-294 KYKNLSV
+294 KYKNLSIS
-301 AQGCIEPWNTPY
+301 QGCIEPWNTPY
-313 YQSKIIGLFEF
+313 YQSKLIGLLDYLDED
-324 IKEDVNKPW
+324 INVSWDNLKEDT
-333 SKISEKNKSIILYGI
+333 
-348 KKKISFKDLA
+348 KKIIMWGSDEEVSFKDL
-358 SQEIKEEYFEGVI
+358 STNKIVKEKFEGVI
-371 PALERQYQRT
+371 PSLQRQYDRT
-381 DSFFIRDKISA
+381 DSYFIREKINS
-392 YISEQTCITCNGFR
+392 YVSEKTCTTCNGQR
-406 LNKVARNVFVEDMS
+406 LNEVARNVFVDGMS
-420 LPEISNLKILDA
+420 LPEISSLKINDA
-432 LDLIKNLS
+432 NDIINNLDLD
-440 LTGNKSEIAQK
+440 GNKFEIAEK
-451 ISNEIELRLSFLV
+451 ISREISTRLSFLV

-476 AQTLSGG
+476 ANTLSGG

-512 HQRDNQKLINTLIK
+512 HQRDNQKLISTLLK

-554 PGAGIHG
+554 VGAGIHG
-561 GEIVTQGKLNEIL
+561 GSIVAEGPL
-574 DNKKSLTSKYLA
+574 KKIAASKESVTAEYLR
-586 KELEISLIN
+586 KEKVISLEKI
-595 KERKDSNKSI
+595 ERKDSNNSI
-605 FISGAK
+605 YISEAK
-611 TNNLKD
+611 TNNLNSINVD
-617 LTVEIPLNKFV
+617 IPLNKLV
-628 CITGVS
+628 AITGVS

-648 AVQNKLL
+648 GINSKLSNS
-655 GTKLPEKT
+655 KIPEKT
-663 NYEKLMGEENI
+663 NYKKILGEDNI

-692 PATYTGLFTY
+692 PATYTGLFTH
-702 IRDIFANT
+702 IREIFANT
-710 PESRA
+710 PESRT

-732 ENCKGEG
+732 ENCRGEG

-746 FLPDLFVECDVC
+746 FLPDLYVECDVC

-768 EVKFKKKNI
+768 EIKFKEKNI
-777 HEILEMTVEESLDF
+777 HEILEMTVEEGLEF
-791 FNSIP
+791 FKSIP
-796 QIFKKLVTLKE
+796 QIYKKLSTLKE
-807 VGLSYI
+807 VGLSYV

-839 DTGKTLYILDEPTTG
+839 DTGNTLYILDEPTTG
-854 LHFSDIQMLMNV
+854 LHFYDIQMLMDV
-866 LNTLVSK
+866 LNKLVNK
-873 GNSVL
+873 GNSVI

-887 RCADWIID
+887 KLADWIID
-895 LGPEGGDGGGSV
+895 LGPEGGDGGGNIV
-907 MIEGTLSKIKSNK
+907 AEGDVRDIKKCK
-920 KSHTAK
+920 KSFTGQ
-926 MLNQLS
+926 MLKIT

>member
-1 LKFIEIKG
+1 MKFIEIKG

-14 LKNLSL
+14 LKNISL
-20 KIPRDKL
+20 KIPREKL

-99 GTITEIHDYL
+99 GTITEVHDYL

-122 DHNEPLEAKPV
+122 EHAIELEAKPV
-133 MTMVSDIIREENDN
+133 VTMVAETVKNEMGGKISVFS
-147 QITIYAPIIMD
+147 PIIMD
-158 GKGEHLELLS
+158 GKGEHIELLS
-168 QLMAEGFTKVK
+168 QLMAEGFSKVR
-179 VDNEVYAINKVP
+179 VDNEIYAINKVP
-191 ILEKNIKHNIS
+191 LLEKNKKHNIS
-202 VLVDQLRIENNKDC
+202 VLVDQLIIDKTKDC
-216 KQRLI
+216 RQRLTESI
-221 ESLETSIRF
+221 ETALRF
-230 SGGSVDI
+230 SQGCVDI
-237 FADTR
+237 AS
-242 NYRLSNKHACPKC
+242 NENEYRLSNKHSCPKC
-255 NYSVQELEPKI
+255 DFSVQELEPKI
-266 FSFNNPSGA
+266 FSFNNPNGA
-275 CEECDG
+275 CSECDG

-294 KYKNLSV
+294 KYKNLSI

-313 YQSKIIGLFEF
+313 YQSKLIGLLDVL
-324 IKEDVNKPW
+324 KEDVTKSWDNLKKETKDIILW
-333 SKISEKNKSIILYGI
+333 GSEKE
-348 KKKISFKDLA
+348 ISFKDL
-358 SQEIKEEYFEGVI
+358 STNKTIKEKFEGVI
-371 PALERQYQRT
+371 PSLQRQFDRT
-381 DSFFIRDKISA
+381 DSYFIREKISS
-392 YISEQTCITCNGFR
+392 YVSEKTCTSCNGQR
-406 LNKVARNVFVEDMS
+406 LNEVARNVFVDGMS
-420 LPEISNLKILDA
+420 LPEISSLKINDANEIIQNLNLD
-432 LDLIKNLS
+432 
-440 LTGNKSEIAQK
+440 GNKSEIAEK
-451 ISNEIELRLSFLV
+451 ISREISTRLSFLV

-476 AQTLSGG
+476 ANTLSGG

-512 HQRDNQKLINTLIK
+512 HQRDNQKLISTLIK

-554 PGAGIHG
+554 TGAGIHG
-561 GEIVTQGKLNEIL
+561 GSIVAEGSLEDISAS
-574 DNKKSLTSKYLA
+574 KKSITAQYLR
-586 KELEISLIN
+586 KEKVISLENI
-595 KERKDSNKSI
+595 ERKQSHNSI
-605 FISGAK
+605 YISGAK
-611 TNNLKD
+611 TNNLND
-617 LTVEIPLNKFV
+617 INIDIPLNKLV
-628 CITGVS
+628 AVTGVS

-648 AVQNKLL
+648 GVNSKLNNS
-655 GTKLPEKT
+655 KIPEKT
-663 NYEKLMGEENI
+663 EFNKILGEENI

-692 PATYTGLFTY
+692 PATYTGLFTH
-702 IRDIFANT
+702 IREIFANA

-732 ENCKGEG
+732 ENCRGEG

-746 FLPDLFVECDVC
+746 FLPDLYVECDVC

-768 EVKFKKKNI
+768 EIKFKDKNI
-777 HEILEMTVEESLDF
+777 HEILEMTVEEGLDF
-791 FNSIP
+791 FKSIP
-796 QIFKKLVTLKE
+796 QIFKKLTTLKE

-839 DTGKTLYILDEPTTG
+839 DTGNTLYILDEPTTG
-854 LHFSDIQMLMNV
+854 LHFYDIQMLMDV
-866 LNTLVSK
+866 LNKLVNK
-873 GNSVL
+873 GNSVI

-887 RCADWIID
+887 KLADWIID
-895 LGPEGGDGGGSV
+895 LGPEGGDGGGNIV
-907 MIEGTLSKIKSNK
+907 AEGNIKEIRKNK
-920 KSHTAK
+920 KSFTGK
-926 MLNQLS
+926 MLKIT

>member
-1 LKFIEIKG
+1 MKFIEIKG

-14 LKNLSL
+14 LKNISL

-63 QFLSVMDKADIE
+63 QFLSVMDKADLE

-109 RLLFARVGVPKCP
+109 RLLFARVGIPKCP
-122 DHNEPLEAKPV
+122 DHNLELNAKPV
-133 MTMVSDIIREENDN
+133 VSMVKD
-147 QITIYAPIIMD
+147 TIKKELGEKISVYSPIIMD

-168 QLMAEGFTKVK
+168 QLMAEGFSKVRI
-179 VDNEVYAINKVP
+179 DQEIYQINKVP
-191 ILEKNIKHNIS
+191 LLEKNKKHNIS
-202 VLVDQLRIENNKDC
+202 VLVDQLVIDESNDC
-216 KQRLI
+216 RQRLTESI
-221 ESLETSIRF
+221 ETALRF
-230 SGGSVDI
+230 SKGSVDI
-237 FADTR
+237 AGKS
-242 NYRLSNKHACPKC
+242 NEYRLSNKHACPKC
-255 NYSVQELEPKI
+255 NFSIQELEPKI

-275 CEECDG
+275 CGECDG

-294 KYKNLSV
+294 KYKNLSI

-313 YQSKIIGLFEF
+313 YQSKLIGLLNHLG
-324 IKEDVNKPW
+324 ED
-333 SKISEKNKSIILYGI
+333 INKSWENL
-348 KKKISFKDLA
+348 KNDTKKIIIWGTKKEITFDDL
-358 SQEIKEEYFEGVI
+358 STNKKVKEKFEGVI
-371 PALERQYQRT
+371 PSLNRQFERT
-381 DSFFIRDKISA
+381 DSYFIREKISS
-392 YISEQTCITCNGFR
+392 YISEKTCETCKGQR
-406 LNKVARNVFVEDMS
+406 LNEISRNVFVDGMS
-420 LPEISNLKILDA
+420 LPEVSELKIVDA
-432 LDLIKNLS
+432 LEIVEDLNLE
-440 LTGNKSEIAQK
+440 GNRSEIAEK
-451 ISNEIELRLSFLV
+451 ICREITTRLSFLK

-476 AQTLSGG
+476 ANTLSGG

-512 HQRDNQKLINTLIK
+512 HQRDNQKLINTLLR

-554 PGAGIHG
+554 VGAGIHG
-561 GEIVTQGKLNEIL
+561 GSIVAEGNLEDISKS
-574 DNKKSLTSKYLA
+574 KKSITAEYLR
-586 KELEISLIN
+586 KESEIAL
-595 KERKDSNKSI
+595 KDTERKDSNSSI
-605 FISGAK
+605 YISGAN
-611 TNNLKD
+611 TNNLNNVNID
-617 LTVEIPLNKFV
+617 IPLNKLV
-628 CITGVS
+628 AITGVS

-639 SLINHTLIP
+639 SLVNHTLIP
-648 AVQNKLL
+648 GINSKLNNS
-655 GTKLPEKT
+655 KVPEKT
-663 NYEKLMGEENI
+663 AFKKIIGEENI
-674 DKLISIDQSPIGK
+674 DTMISIDQSPIGK

-692 PATYTGLFTY
+692 PATYTGLFTF
-702 IRDIFANT
+702 IRELFANT
-710 PESRA
+710 SESRT

-732 ENCKGEG
+732 ENCRGEG

-768 EVKFKKKNI
+768 EIKFKNKNI
-777 HEILEMTVEESLDF
+777 HEILEMTVEEAIDF
-791 FNSIP
+791 FKAVP
-796 QIFKKLVTLKE
+796 QVLKKLSTLKE
-807 VGLSYI
+807 VGLSYV

-839 DTGKTLYILDEPTTG
+839 DTGNTLYILDEPTTG
-854 LHFSDIQMLMNV
+854 LHFYDIQMLMDV
-866 LNTLVSK
+866 LNKLVNK
-873 GNSVL
+873 GNSVI

-887 RCADWIID
+887 KLADWVID
-895 LGPEGGDGGGSV
+895 LGPEGGDGGGNIV
-907 MIEGTLSKIKSNK
+907 AEGNISSIKKNK
-920 KSHTAK
+920 KSYTGQ
-926 MLNQLS
+926 MLKTLS

>member
-526 LRDLGNTVIVVEH
+526 LRDLGNTVIVLEH

>member
-1 LKFIEIKG
+1 MKFIEIKG

-14 LKNLSL
+14 LKDISL

-63 QFLSVMDKADIE
+63 QFLSVMDKADLE

-122 DHNEPLEAKPV
+122 EHNIELEAKPV
-133 MTMVSDIIREENDN
+133 VTMVVETVKKHKGKKISVFS
-147 QITIYAPIIMD
+147 PVIMD
-158 GKGEHLELLS
+158 GKGEHIELLS
-168 QLMAEGFTKVK
+168 QLMAEGFSKVR
-179 VDNEVYAINKVP
+179 VDNEIYQINKVP
-191 ILEKNIKHNIS
+191 LLEKNKKHNIS
-202 VLVDQLRIENNKDC
+202 VLVDQLIIDENKDC
-216 KQRLI
+216 RQRLTESI
-221 ESLETSIRF
+221 ETALRF
-230 SGGSVDI
+230 SKGSVDI
-237 FADTR
+237 VSEE
-242 NYRLSNKHACPKC
+242 NEYRLSNKHSCPIC
-255 NYSVQELEPKI
+255 DYSVQELEPKI

-275 CEECDG
+275 CPDCDG

-294 KYKNLSV
+294 KYKNLSIS
-301 AQGCIEPWNTPY
+301 QGCIEPWNTPY
-313 YQSKIIGLFEF
+313 YQSKLIGLLDYLDED
-324 IKEDVNKPW
+324 INVSWANLKEDTK
-333 SKISEKNKSIILYGI
+333 KIIMWGSDEE
-348 KKKISFKDLA
+348 ISFKDL
-358 SQEIKEEYFEGVI
+358 STDKIVREKFEGVI
-371 PALERQYQRT
+371 PSLQRQYN
-381 DSFFIRDKISA
+381 S
-392 YISEQTCITCNGFR
+392 YVSEKTCTTCNGQR
-406 LNKVARNVFVEDMS
+406 LNEVARNVFVNGMS
-420 LPEISNLKILDA
+420 LPEISSLKINDA
-432 LDLIKNLS
+432 NDIINNLDLD
-440 LTGNKSEIAQK
+440 GNKFEIAEK
-451 ISNEIELRLSFLV
+451 ISREISTRLSFLV

-476 AQTLSGG
+476 ANTLSGG

-512 HQRDNQKLINTLIK
+512 HQRDNQKLISTLLK

-554 PGAGIHG
+554 VGAGIHG
-561 GEIVTQGKLNEIL
+561 GSIVAEGPL
-574 DNKKSLTSKYLA
+574 KKIAASKESVTAEYLR
-586 KELEISLIN
+586 KEKVISLEKI
-595 KERKDSNKSI
+595 ERKDSNNSI
-605 FISGAK
+605 YISEAK
-611 TNNLKD
+611 TNNLNSINVD
-617 LTVEIPLNKFV
+617 IPLNKLV
-628 CITGVS
+628 AITGVS

-648 AVQNKLL
+648 GINSKLNNS
-655 GTKLPEKT
+655 KIPEKT
-663 NYEKLMGEENI
+663 NYKKILGEDNI

-692 PATYTGLFTY
+692 PTTYTGLFTH
-702 IRDIFANT
+702 IREIFANT
-710 PESRA
+710 PESRT

-732 ENCKGEG
+732 ENCRGEG

-746 FLPDLFVECDVC
+746 FLPDLYVECDVC

-768 EVKFKKKNI
+768 EIKFKEKNI
-777 HEILEMTVEESLDF
+777 HEILEMTVEEGLEF
-791 FNSIP
+791 FKSIP
-796 QIFKKLVTLKE
+796 QIYKKLSTLKE
-807 VGLSYI
+807 VGLSYV

-839 DTGKTLYILDEPTTG
+839 DTGNTLYILDEPTTG
-854 LHFSDIQMLMNV
+854 LHFYDIQMLMDV
-866 LNTLVSK
+866 LNKLVNK
-873 GNSVL
+873 GNSVI

-887 RCADWIID
+887 KLADWIID
-895 LGPEGGDGGGSV
+895 LGPEGGDGGGNIV
-907 MIEGTLSKIKSNK
+907 AEGDVRDIKKCK
-920 KSHTAK
+920 KSFTGQ
-926 MLNQLS
+926 MLKIT

>member
-1 LKFIEIKG
+1 MKFIEIKG

-14 LKNLSL
+14 LKDISL

-63 QFLSVMDKADIE
+63 QFLSVMDKADLE

-122 DHNEPLEAKPV
+122 EHNIELEAKPV
-133 MTMVSDIIREENDN
+133 VTMVVETVKKHKGKKISVFS
-147 QITIYAPIIMD
+147 PVIMD
-158 GKGEHLELLS
+158 GKGEHIELLS
-168 QLMAEGFTKVK
+168 QLMAEGFSKVR
-179 VDNEVYAINKVP
+179 VDNEIYQINKVP
-191 ILEKNIKHNIS
+191 LLEKNKKHNIS
-202 VLVDQLRIENNKDC
+202 VLVDQLMIDENKDC
-216 KQRLI
+216 RQRLTESI
-221 ESLETSIRF
+221 ETALRF
-230 SGGSVDI
+230 SKGSVDI
-237 FADTR
+237 VSEE
-242 NYRLSNKHACPKC
+242 NEYRLSNKHSCPIC
-255 NYSVQELEPKI
+255 DYSVQELEPKI

-275 CEECDG
+275 CPDCDG

-294 KYKNLSV
+294 KYKNLSIS
-301 AQGCIEPWNTPY
+301 QGCIEPWNTPY
-313 YQSKIIGLFEF
+313 YQSKLIGLLDYLDED
-324 IKEDVNKPW
+324 INVSWANLKEDTK
-333 SKISEKNKSIILYGI
+333 KIIMWGSDEE
-348 KKKISFKDLA
+348 ISFKDL
-358 SQEIKEEYFEGVI
+358 STDKIVREKFEGVI
-371 PALERQYQRT
+371 PSLQRQYDRT
-381 DSFFIRDKISA
+381 DSYFIREKINS
-392 YISEQTCITCNGFR
+392 YVSEKTCTTCNGQR
-406 LNKVARNVFVEDMS
+406 LNEVARNVFVDGMS
-420 LPEISNLKILDA
+420 LPEISSLKINDA
-432 LDLIKNLS
+432 NDIINNLDLD
-440 LTGNKSEIAQK
+440 GNKFEIAEK
-451 ISNEIELRLSFLV
+451 ISREISTRLSFLV

-476 AQTLSGG
+476 ANTLSGG

-512 HQRDNQKLINTLIK
+512 HQRDNQKLISTLLK

-554 PGAGIHG
+554 VGAGIHG
-561 GEIVTQGKLNEIL
+561 GSIVAEGPL
-574 DNKKSLTSKYLA
+574 KKIAASKESVTAEYLR
-586 KELEISLIN
+586 KEKVISLEKI
-595 KERKDSNKSI
+595 ERKDSNNSI
-605 FISGAK
+605 YISEAK
-611 TNNLKD
+611 TNNLNSINVD
-617 LTVEIPLNKFV
+617 IPLNKLV
-628 CITGVS
+628 AITGVS

-648 AVQNKLL
+648 GINSKLNNS
-655 GTKLPEKT
+655 KIPEKT
-663 NYEKLMGEENI
+663 NYKKILGEDNI

-692 PATYTGLFTY
+692 PATYTGLFTH
-702 IRDIFANT
+702 IREIFANT
-710 PESRA
+710 PESRT

-732 ENCKGEG
+732 ENCRGEG

-746 FLPDLFVECDVC
+746 FLPDLYVECDVC

-768 EVKFKKKNI
+768 EIKFKEKNI
-777 HEILEMTVEESLDF
+777 HEILEMTVEEGLEF
-791 FNSIP
+791 FKSIP
-796 QIFKKLVTLKE
+796 QIYKKLSTLKE
-807 VGLSYI
+807 VGLSYV

-839 DTGKTLYILDEPTTG
+839 DTGNTLYILDEPTTG
-854 LHFSDIQMLMNV
+854 LHFYDIQMLMDV
-866 LNTLVSK
+866 LNKLVNK
-873 GNSVL
+873 GNSVI

-887 RCADWIID
+887 KLADWIID
-895 LGPEGGDGGGSV
+895 LGPEGGDGGGNIV
-907 MIEGTLSKIKSNK
+907 AEGDVRDIKKCK
-920 KSHTAK
+920 KSFTGQ
-926 MLNQLS
+926 MLKIT

>member
-1 LKFIEIKG
+1 MKFIEIKG

-14 LKNLSL
+14 LKNISL

-63 QFLSVMDKADIE
+63 QFLSVMDKADLE

-109 RLLFARVGVPKCP
+109 RLLFARVGIPKCP
-122 DHNEPLEAKPV
+122 DHGLELNAKPV
-133 MTMVSDIIREENDN
+133 VAMVAD
-147 QITIYAPIIMD
+147 TIKKEMGQKISVFSPIIMD
-158 GKGEHLELLS
+158 GKGEHIELLS
-168 QLMAEGFTKVK
+168 QLMAEGFSKVR
-179 VDNEVYAINKVP
+179 VDSQIYAINKVP
-191 ILEKNIKHNIS
+191 LLEKNKKHNIS
-202 VLVDQLRIENNKDC
+202 VLVDQLLVDESGDC
-216 KQRLI
+216 RQRLTESI
-221 ESLETSIRF
+221 ETALRF
-230 SGGSVDI
+230 SQGSVDI
-237 FADTR
+237 ASSK
-242 NYRLSNKHACPKC
+242 NEYRLSNKHSCPKC
-255 NYSVQELEPKI
+255 NFSVQELEPKI

-294 KYKNLSV
+294 KYKNLSIS
-301 AQGCIEPWNTPY
+301 QGCIEPWNTPY
-313 YQSKIIGLFEF
+313 YQSKLIGLLEYLNEDINKSWDNLKEATKKTILWGSNKDISFQDLSTGKTVTEKFEGVVPSLKRQYERTDSYF
-324 IKEDVNKPW
+324 IREKI
-333 SKISEKNKSIILYGI
+333 SSYISEK
-348 KKKISFKDLA
+348 
-358 SQEIKEEYFEGVI
+358 
-371 PALERQYQRT
+371 
-381 DSFFIRDKISA
+381 
-392 YISEQTCITCNGFR
+392 TCETCNGER
-406 LNKVARNVFVEDMS
+406 LNAISRNVFVDGMS
-420 LPEISNLKILDA
+420 LPEISGLKINDA
-432 LDLIKNLS
+432 NDIIKNLN
-440 LTGNKSEIAQK
+440 LEGNKFEIAEK
-451 ISNEIELRLSFLV
+451 ISREITTRLSFLI

-476 AQTLSGG
+476 ANTLSGG

-512 HQRDNQKLINTLIK
+512 HQRDNQKLISTLIK

-554 PGAGIHG
+554 AGAGIHG
-561 GEIVTQGKLNEIL
+561 GSIVAEGDLNKITSS
-574 DNKKSLTSKYLA
+574 KKSITAQYLR
-586 KELEISLIN
+586 KEKEINLKTI
-595 KERKDSNKSI
+595 ERKDSNNSI
-605 FISGAK
+605 YISGAK
-611 TNNLKD
+611 TNNLNNINID
-617 LTVEIPLNKFV
+617 IPLNKLV
-628 CITGVS
+628 AITGVS

-648 AVQNKLL
+648 GVNSKLNSS
-655 GTKLPEKT
+655 KVPEKT
-663 NYEKLMGEENI
+663 EYKKILGEENI

-692 PATYTGLFTY
+692 PATYTGLFTF
-702 IRDIFANT
+702 IREIFANT
-710 PESRA
+710 AESRT

-732 ENCKGEG
+732 ENCRGEG

-768 EVKFKKKNI
+768 EIKFKNKNI
-777 HEILEMTVEESLDF
+777 HEILEMTVEEAMDF
-791 FNSIP
+791 FKSVP
-796 QIFKKLVTLKE
+796 QVLKKLSTLKE
-807 VGLSYI
+807 VGLSYV

-839 DTGKTLYILDEPTTG
+839 DTGNTLYILDEPTTG
-854 LHFSDIQMLMNV
+854 LHFYDIQMLMDV
-866 LNTLVSK
+866 LNKLVNK
-873 GNSVL
+873 GNSVI

-887 RCADWIID
+887 KLADWIID
-895 LGPEGGDGGGSV
+895 LGPEGGDGGGNIV
-907 MIEGTLSKIKSNK
+907 AEGNVKDIKKCK
-920 KSHTAK
+920 KSFTGQ
-926 MLNQLS
+926 MLKIT

>member
-1 LKFIEIKG
+1 MKFIEIKG

-109 RLLFARVGVPKCP
+109 RLLYARVGVPKCP

-133 MTMVSDIIREENDN
+133 MTMVSDIIREENGN

-202 VLVDQLRIENNKDC
+202 VLVDQLIIENNKDC

-333 SKISEKNKSIILYGI
+333 SKISDKNKSIILYGI

-406 LNKVARNVFVEDMS
+406 LNKIARNVFVEDMS

-561 GEIVTQGKLNEIL
+561 GEIVTQGELNEIL

-768 EVKFKKKNI
+768 EIKFKKKNI

-796 QIFKKLVTLKE
+796 QIFKKLATLKE

-866 LNTLVSK
+866 LNSLVNK

-895 LGPEGGDGGGSV
+895 LGPEGGDGGGSLI
-907 MIEGTLSKIKSNK
+907 IEGTLSKIKLNK

-926 MLNQLS
+926 MLNQIS

>member
-1 LKFIEIKG
+1 MKFIEIKG

-14 LKNLSL
+14 LKNISL
-20 KIPRDKL
+20 KIPREKL

-63 QFLSVMDKADIE
+63 QFLSVMDKADLE

-99 GTITEIHDYL
+99 GTITEVHDYL

-122 DHNEPLEAKPV
+122 EHHIELEAKPV
-133 MTMVSDIIREENDN
+133 VTMVAETVNKEMGEKISVFS
-147 QITIYAPIIMD
+147 PIIMD
-158 GKGEHLELLS
+158 GKGEHIELLS
-168 QLMAEGFTKVK
+168 QLMAEGFSKVR
-179 VDNEVYAINKVP
+179 VDDEIYAINKVP
-191 ILEKNIKHNIS
+191 LLEKNKKHNIS
-202 VLVDQLRIENNKDC
+202 VLVDQLIIDKSKDC
-216 KQRLI
+216 RQRLTESI
-221 ESLETSIRF
+221 ETALRF
-230 SGGSVDI
+230 SQGSVDI
-237 FADTR
+237 AS
-242 NYRLSNKHACPKC
+242 NENEYRLSNKHSCPKC
-255 NYSVQELEPKI
+255 DYSVQELEPKI

-275 CEECDG
+275 CPECDG

-294 KYKNLSV
+294 KYKNLSI

-313 YQSKIIGLFEF
+313 YQSKLMGLLEML
-324 IKEDVNKPW
+324 KEDITKSWENLKKETKDIILW
-333 SKISEKNKSIILYGI
+333 GSEKE
-348 KKKISFKDLA
+348 ISFKDL
-358 SQEIKEEYFEGVI
+358 STNKLIKEKFEGVI
-371 PALERQYQRT
+371 PSLQRQFDRT
-381 DSFFIRDKISA
+381 DSYFIREKISS
-392 YISEQTCITCNGFR
+392 YVSEKTCTACNGQR
-406 LNKVARNVFVEDMS
+406 LNEVARNVFVDGMS
-420 LPEISNLKILDA
+420 LPEISSLKINDANEIIQNLNLD
-432 LDLIKNLS
+432 
-440 LTGNKSEIAQK
+440 GNKSEIAEK
-451 ISNEIELRLSFLV
+451 ISREISTRLSFLV

-476 AQTLSGG
+476 ANTLSGG

-512 HQRDNQKLINTLIK
+512 HQRDNQKLISTLIK

-554 PGAGIHG
+554 TGAGIHG
-561 GEIVTQGKLNEIL
+561 GSIVAEGNLETIEA
-574 DNKKSLTSKYLA
+574 SKESITAQYLR
-586 KELEISLIN
+586 KEKVISLENI
-595 KERKDSNKSI
+595 ERKQSHNSI
-605 FISGAK
+605 YISGAK
-611 TNNLKD
+611 TNNLND
-617 LTVEIPLNKFV
+617 VNIDIPLNKLV
-628 CITGVS
+628 AITGVS

-648 AVQNKLL
+648 GVNSKLNNS
-655 GTKLPEKT
+655 KIPEKT
-663 NYEKLMGEENI
+663 EFKKILGEENI

-692 PATYTGLFTY
+692 PATYTGLFTH
-702 IRDIFANT
+702 IREIFANT
-710 PESRA
+710 AESRA

-732 ENCKGEG
+732 ENCRGEG

-746 FLPDLFVECDVC
+746 FLPDLYVECDVC

-768 EVKFKKKNI
+768 EIKFKDKNI
-777 HEILEMTVEESLDF
+777 HEILEMTVEEGLDF
-791 FNSIP
+791 FKSIP
-796 QIFKKLVTLKE
+796 QIFKKLTTLKE

-839 DTGKTLYILDEPTTG
+839 DTGNTLYILDEPTTG
-854 LHFSDIQMLMNV
+854 LHFYDIQMLMDV
-866 LNTLVSK
+866 LNKLVNK
-873 GNSVL
+873 GNSVI

-887 RCADWIID
+887 KLADWIID
-895 LGPEGGDGGGSV
+895 LGPEGGDGGGNIV
-907 MIEGTLSKIKSNK
+907 AEGDIKEIRKNK
-920 KSHTAK
+920 KSFTGK
-926 MLNQLS
+926 MLKAN

>member
-1 LKFIEIKG
+1 MKFIEIKG

-14 LKNLSL
+14 LKNISL

-63 QFLSVMDKADIE
+63 QFLSVMDKADLE

-122 DHNEPLEAKPV
+122 EHNIELEAKPV
-133 MTMVSDIIREENDN
+133 VTMVAETVKKHKGKKISVFS
-147 QITIYAPIIMD
+147 PVIMD
-158 GKGEHLELLS
+158 GKGEHIELLG
-168 QLMAEGFTKVK
+168 QLMAEGFSKVRIN
-179 VDNEVYAINKVP
+179 DEIYIINKVP
-191 ILEKNIKHNIS
+191 LLEKNKKHNIS
-202 VLVDQLRIENNKDC
+202 VLVDQLVIDKTDDC
-216 KQRLI
+216 KQRLTESI
-221 ESLETSIRF
+221 ETALRF
-230 SGGSVDI
+230 SKGSVDI
-237 FADTR
+237 VSEE
-242 NYRLSNKHACPKC
+242 NEYRLSNKHSCPIC
-255 NYSVQELEPKI
+255 DYSVQELEPKI

-275 CEECDG
+275 CPECDG
-281 LGVNSYFDEDKII
+281 LGVNTYFDEDKII
-294 KYKNLSV
+294 KYKNLSI

-313 YQSKIIGLFEF
+313 YQSKIIGLLEHQ
-324 IKEDVNKPW
+324 KEDINTPWNKL
-333 SKISEKNKSIILYGI
+333 KDATRKIILWGSN
-348 KKKISFKDLA
+348 KEISFNDLTTGK
-358 SQEIKEEYFEGVI
+358 KEKEVFEGVI
-371 PALERQYQRT
+371 PSLQRQYDRT
-381 DSFFIRDKISA
+381 DSYFIREKISS
-392 YISEQTCITCNGFR
+392 YVSEKSCNSCGGKR
-406 LNKVARNVFVEDMS
+406 LNEVARNVFVDGMS
-420 LPEISNLKILDA
+420 LPEISDLKIQDA
-432 LDLIKNLS
+432 LEIIENINLE
-440 LTGNKSEIAQK
+440 GNKSEIAEK
-451 ISNEIELRLSFLV
+451 ISREIILRLSFLN

-476 AQTLSGG
+476 ANTLSGG

-512 HQRDNQKLINTLIK
+512 HQRDNKKLIKTLLK
-526 LRDLGNTVIVVEH
+526 LRDLGNTIIVVEH

-554 PGAGIHG
+554 VGAGIHG
-561 GEIVTQGKLNEIL
+561 GSIVVQGDVKDICKS
-574 DNKKSLTSKYLA
+574 KKSITSQYLR
-586 KELEISLIN
+586 KEREITLEDRD
-595 KERKDSNKSI
+595 RKDSNHSI
-605 FISGAK
+605 YISGAK
-611 TNNLKD
+611 TNNLND
-617 LTVEIPLNKFV
+617 INVEIPLNKLV
-628 CITGVS
+628 AITGVS

-648 AVQNKLL
+648 GINSKINNQKA
-655 GTKLPEKT
+655 PEKT
-663 NYEKLMGEENI
+663 DFKKILGEENI

-702 IRDIFANT
+702 IREIFANT
-710 PESRA
+710 EESRT

-732 ENCKGEG
+732 ENCRGEG

-768 EVKFKKKNI
+768 EIKFKKKNI
-777 HEILEMTVEESLDF
+777 HEILEMTVEEAMDF
-791 FNSIP
+791 FKSVP
-796 QIFKKLVTLKE
+796 QVLKKLSTLKE

-839 DTGKTLYILDEPTTG
+839 DTGNTLYVLDEPTTG
-854 LHFSDIQMLMNV
+854 LHFYDIQMLMDV
-866 LNTLVSK
+866 LNKLVNK
-873 GNSVL
+873 GNSVII
-878 VIEHNLDVI
+878 IEHNLDVI
-887 RCADWIID
+887 KLADWIID
-895 LGPEGGDGGGSV
+895 LGPEGGDGGGNIV
-907 MIEGTLSKIKSNK
+907 AEGDIKTVKKNKNSFTGQMLKII
-920 KSHTAK
+920 
-926 MLNQLS
+926 

>member
-1 LKFIEIKG
+1 MKFIEIKG

-14 LKNLSL
+14 LKNISL

-63 QFLSVMDKADIE
+63 QFLSVMDKADLE

-99 GTITEIHDYL
+99 GTITEVHDYL

-122 DHNEPLEAKPV
+122 EHNIELEAKPV
-133 MTMVSDIIREENDN
+133 VKMVAETVKKHKGKKISVFS
-147 QITIYAPIIMD
+147 PVIMD
-158 GKGEHLELLS
+158 GKGEHIELLG
-168 QLMAEGFTKVK
+168 QLMAEGFSKVRIN
-179 VDNEVYAINKVP
+179 DEIYIINKVP
-191 ILEKNIKHNIS
+191 LLEKNKKHNIS
-202 VLVDQLRIENNKDC
+202 VLVDQLVIDKTDDC
-216 KQRLI
+216 KQRLTESI
-221 ESLETSIRF
+221 ETALRF
-230 SGGSVDI
+230 SKGSVDI
-237 FADTR
+237 VSEE
-242 NYRLSNKHACPKC
+242 NEYRLSNKHSCPIC
-255 NYSVQELEPKI
+255 DYSVQELEPKI

-275 CEECDG
+275 CPECDG

-294 KYKNLSV
+294 KYKNLSI

-313 YQSKIIGLFEF
+313 YQSKIIGLLEHQ
-324 IKEDVNKPW
+324 KEDINTPWNKL
-333 SKISEKNKSIILYGI
+333 KDATRKIILWGSN
-348 KKKISFKDLA
+348 KEISFNDLTTGK
-358 SQEIKEEYFEGVI
+358 KEKEVFEGVI
-371 PALERQYQRT
+371 PSLQRQYDRT
-381 DSFFIRDKISA
+381 DSYFIREKISS
-392 YISEQTCITCNGFR
+392 YVSEKSCNSCGGQR
-406 LNKVARNVFVEDMS
+406 LNEVARNVFVDGMS
-420 LPEISNLKILDA
+420 LPEISDLKIQDA
-432 LDLIKNLS
+432 LEIIENINLE
-440 LTGNKSEIAQK
+440 GNKSEIAEK
-451 ISNEIELRLSFLV
+451 ISREIILRLSFLN

-476 AQTLSGG
+476 ANTLSGG

-512 HQRDNQKLINTLIK
+512 HQRDNKKLIKTLLK
-526 LRDLGNTVIVVEH
+526 LRDLGNTIIVVEH

-554 PGAGIHG
+554 VGAGIHG
-561 GEIVTQGKLNEIL
+561 GSIVVQGDVKDICKSKESITSQYLRKEREIT
-574 DNKKSLTSKYLA
+574 
-586 KELEISLIN
+586 LEGRD
-595 KERKDSNKSI
+595 RKDSNHSI
-605 FISGAK
+605 YISGAK
-611 TNNLKD
+611 TNNLND
-617 LTVEIPLNKFV
+617 INVEIPLNKLV
-628 CITGVS
+628 AITGVS

-648 AVQNKLL
+648 GINSKINNQKA
-655 GTKLPEKT
+655 PEKT
-663 NYEKLMGEENI
+663 DFKKILGEENI

-702 IRDIFANT
+702 IREIFANT
-710 PESRA
+710 EESRT

-732 ENCKGEG
+732 ENCRGEG

-768 EVKFKKKNI
+768 EIKFKKKNI
-777 HEILEMTVEESLDF
+777 HEILEMTVEEAMDF
-791 FNSIP
+791 FKSVP
-796 QIFKKLVTLKE
+796 QVLKKLSTLKE

-839 DTGKTLYILDEPTTG
+839 DTGNTLYVLDEPTTG
-854 LHFSDIQMLMNV
+854 LHFYDIQMLMDV
-866 LNTLVSK
+866 LNKLVNK
-873 GNSVL
+873 GNSVII
-878 VIEHNLDVI
+878 IEHNLDVI
-887 RCADWIID
+887 KLADWIID
-895 LGPEGGDGGGSV
+895 LGPEGGDGGGNV
-907 MIEGTLSKIKSNK
+907 VAEGNIKTIKKNKDSFTGQMLKII
-920 KSHTAK
+920 
-926 MLNQLS
+926 